1 MQFMEMEESMAMDA
15 MNNRKKWGKWLW
27 HALPLA
33 ALLVW
38 GAFCITD
45 QLWYDEAFSAGL
57 VMQPWK
63 KMIYITA
70 VDDHSPFYYM
80 LLKLFYHLCGGG
92 THFKILKLFSLLFMI
107 GYMLLGKYYVSRL
120 FNQEISVW
128 FMLFS
133 LCMPIMSVQAG
144 NVRMYSMALFFMTL
158 AGLLAYDIYREESR
172 SKWILFALSSICIV
186 YCHTFAMIQ
195 AVWLYLIFMA
205 ALIRSRQFQ
214 KLKRFFVCGAVV
226 SLVFSPWLVV
236 TFKQMQLRM
245 RYDTGSAEE
254 LAGVRELADYCR
266 EWFSAVETPIEL
278 VVYLGIGLAAVM
290 AVSAVLWMR
299 REKSYAPA
307 LGAAAFVLTAL
318 TGFLISVFVNNCFMG
333 RYAFPG
339 FGFIMLVYAVGMCRI
354 RKIWARGC
362 VVAVAL
368 ICLVLQYRSELELE
382 YDGGL
387 EAYESFFSEQV
398 GKEDALIGPHGHAV
412 FLSVYHPD
420 QAYYLSGYVPVDLSF
435 PNLEPCYDIG
445 QLIRERETVWYIAF
459 AGDSPDDVQ
468 EGLRFEEA
476 AAFHYMYYDFVIY
489 KMLR

>member
-1 MQFMEMEESMAMDA
+1 MNAMD
-15 MNNRKKWGKWLW
+15 NRRKLEKWFW
-27 HALPLA
+27 HGLPVA
-33 ALLVW
+33 ALFLW
-38 GAFCITD
+38 GALCITD

-70 VDDHSPFYYM
+70 VDDHSPFYYV

-92 THFKILKLFSLLFMI
+92 THFRILKLFSLLFMI
-107 GYMLLGKYYVSRL
+107 GYMLLGKYYVNRL
-120 FNQEISVW
+120 FNREISVW

-158 AGLLAYDIYREESR
+158 EGLLAYDIYREESR
-172 SKWILFALSSICIV
+172 LKWVLFVLSGICIV

-195 AVWLYLIFMA
+195 AVWLYLIFLA
-205 ALIRSRQFQ
+205 ALIGSRQFQ
-214 KLKRFFVCGAVV
+214 KLKRFFISSAVV
-226 SLVFSPWLVV
+226 SLAFSPWLVV

-254 LAGVRELADYCR
+254 LAGIGALADYCR
-266 EWFSAVETPIEL
+266 EWFSAVETPIGL
-278 VVYLGIGLAAVM
+278 VVYLGMGLAAVL
-290 AVSAVLWMR
+290 AVAAVCWMR
-299 REKSYAPA
+299 REKSCVPA
-307 LGAAAFVLTAL
+307 LGALAFGLTAL
-318 TGFLISVFVNNCFMG
+318 TGFLISVFVNNCFLG

-339 FGFIMLVYAVGMCRI
+339 LGFIMLVYAVGMCRI
-354 RKIWARGC
+354 PKIWARGC
-362 VVAVAL
+362 ILAVAL
-368 ICLVLQYRSELELE
+368 ICFALQYRSELSLE

-387 EAYESFFSEQV
+387 QAYERFFEEHV
-398 GKEDALIGPHGHAV
+398 GENDALIGPHGHAV
-412 FLSVYHPD
+412 FLSVYHPE

-435 PNLEPCYDIG
+435 PNLEACYDIG
-445 QLIRERETVWYIAF
+445 QLVRERDAVWYIAF
-459 AGDSPDDVQ
+459 AGDSPADVE
-468 EGLRFEEA
+468 EGLLFEEA

>member
-1 MQFMEMEESMAMDA
+1 MQFVKMEESMAMEYT
-15 MNNRKKWGKWLW
+15 KKWEQWLW
-27 HALPLA
+27 HALPIV
-33 ALLVW
+33 ALLLW

-57 VMQPWK
+57 VMQPWRK
-63 KMIYITA
+63 LLYITA
-70 VDDHSPFYYM
+70 VDDHSPFYYA

-120 FNQEISVW
+120 FNREISVW

-158 AGLLAYDIYREESR
+158 TGLLAYDIYREESR
-172 SKWILFALSSICIV
+172 RKWTLFVLSSICIV

-205 ALIRSRQFQ
+205 ALIHSRQFG
-214 KLKRFFVCGAVV
+214 KLKRFFVSGAVV
-226 SLVFSPWLVV
+226 SLIFSPWLVV

-245 RYDTGSAEE
+245 KYDTGSAEE
-254 LAGVRELADYCR
+254 LAGIRALADYCR
-266 EWFSAVETPIEL
+266 EWFSAVETPIGL
-278 VVYLGIGLAAVM
+278 VMYLGMGLAAVL

-307 LGAAAFVLTAL
+307 LGAAAFVLTSL
-318 TGFLISVFVNNCFMG
+318 TGFLVSVFVNNCFLG

-339 FGFIMLVYAVGMCRI
+339 FGFIMLVYAVGMCRM
-354 RKIWARGC
+354 RKSWVRGC
-362 VVAVAL
+362 ILAVAFV
-368 ICLVLQYRSELELE
+368 CLALQYQSELALE

-387 EAYESFFSEQV
+387 EAYESFFAEQV
-398 GKEDALIGPHGHAV
+398 GEEDVFIGPYGHTV
-412 FLSVYHPD
+412 FLSVYHPERV
-420 QAYYLSGYVPVDLSF
+420 YYLGGYVPVDLSF

-445 QLIRERETVWYIAF
+445 QLVRERETVWYITF
-459 AGDSPDDVQ
+459 AGDSPDGVE
-468 EGLRFEEA
+468 EGLSFEEA

-489 KMLR
+489 RMLR